1 MKRTGRITAHP
12 NPIMTPTRATLGAT
26 TIRWESTGADAV
38 EVRVGAPD
46 GPVFSRSASE
56 GDATTGEWVRDGTTF
71 YLQDASGNCPP
82 TAEHTLA
89 TVQVRVRAEATAQGV
104 ILLYHRVADLGSD
117 PWGLAVTP
125 QHFAEQL
132 VALRECGRVVGLR
145 QLAAA
150 LVDGTV
156 PDRSIAIAFDD
167 GYADNLHAA
176 KPLLER
182 HDIPAT
188 VFVTTGSIG
197 STREFWWDE
206 LDRALLQPVRLPDT
220 LSLAIGGHRYQWA
233 LGEASDYDVNAHDHR
248 HWRAWDGSEP
258 SARHLL
264 YRSIYQL
271 LYPLPEEER
280 RMAQDE
286 LLAWAGIASVP
297 GRTSHRALSCDEL
310 VDLAGGEL
318 VDIGAHTVTHSL
330 LSAAS
335 GSAQRQEILQSKM
348 RLEEILGRPV
358 TGFAYPFGKRGDY
371 TAQTVALVRES
382 GFACA
387 CSNFSGTVSR
397 GVDPFQLP
405 RIYVSDWD
413 GDEFMRQ
420 LSPWL

>member
-1 MKRTGRITAHP
+1 MTRSGRIVADP
-12 NPIMTPTRATLGAT
+12 NPITTSTRATLGAT
-26 TIRWESTGADAV
+26 SIRWESTGTEAV

-46 GPVFSRSASE
+46 GPLFSRSASE

-71 YLQDASGNCPP
+71 YLQDASGGFPP

-89 TVQVRVRAEATAQGV
+89 TVQVRVRGETAPRAA
-104 ILLYHRVADLGSD
+104 ILLYHRVADLSSD

-125 QHFAEQL
+125 RHFAEQL
-132 VALRECGRVVGLR
+132 DALREYGRVVGLR

-150 LVDGTV
+150 MVDGTL
-156 PDRSIAIAFDD
+156 PNRSIAITFDD
-167 GYADNLHAA
+167 GYADNLHEA

-182 HDIPAT
+182 HEMPAT
-188 VFVTTGSIG
+188 VFVTTGAIG
-197 STREFWWDE
+197 STCEFWWDE
-206 LDRALLQPVRLPDT
+206 LDRALLQPRRLPDT
-220 LSLAIGGHRYQWA
+220 LSLKISGNRYQWA
-233 LGEASDYDVNAHDHR
+233 LKEAADYDVNAHDHR

-258 SARHLL
+258 STRHLL

-271 LYPLPEEER
+271 LYPLPGEER

-286 LLAWAGIASVP
+286 LLAWAGVASVP
-297 GRTSHRALSCDEL
+297 GRTSHRALSCHEL

-318 VDIGAHTVTHSL
+318 VDVGAHTVTHSL

-335 GSAQRQEILQSKM
+335 DSAQRHEILQSKV

-358 TGFAYPFGKRGDY
+358 TGFAYPFGKQGDY
-371 TAQTVALVRES
+371 TGETVAIVRES
-382 GFACA
+382 GFAWA
-387 CSNFSGTVSR
+387 CSNFAGTVSR

-405 RIYVSDWD
+405 RIYVGDWD
-413 GDEFMRQ
+413 GDEFIRQ